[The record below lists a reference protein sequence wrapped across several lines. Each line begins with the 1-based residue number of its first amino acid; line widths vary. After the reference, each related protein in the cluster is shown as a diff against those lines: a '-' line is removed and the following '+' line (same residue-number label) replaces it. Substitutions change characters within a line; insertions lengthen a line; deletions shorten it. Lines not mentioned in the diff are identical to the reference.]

1 MLNRKQLKA
10 SSSHVAI
17 VGHITPQEFRLRLAE
32 ADMTGGTYNRYLPVF
47 VERSRRLPIPQ
58 GVDDHTVAALSA
70 QLDDSIARA
79 REIRQVQLGG
89 DATRLWTVDLYDELT
104 ESDGE
109 RAEAEFTRRAA
120 PYCLRVGGLLAVLD
134 GRALMSLADLTAA
147 AALIRYSIASARY
160 VLDRQARD
168 PRLDRIRRA
177 IDAAGEAGLSRSAV
191 SGLFSRNLTKEVLD
205 ELLAQLTAV
214 GAYEEAR
221 QPTRGRPAETYG
233 ELFLL
238 LSYLRSR
245 HHDPCTAGAGRP
257 VQHGKLAHH
266 TEKAII
272 AFDDDGHPLVIDDDG
287 KRGQD
292 PGPRRRLCQLRRD
305 DRGPAPST
313 GRTAP
318 GWRVAGGVHARRR
331 HQMVRAAQ
339 WLNWPVKGGG
349 SCR

>member
-1 MLNRKQLKA
+1 MGRPGAVGAEPQA
-10 SSSHVAI
+10 AHARRSSHVAI

-70 QLDDSIARA
+70 QLADSIARA

-104 ESDGE
+104 ESDDE
-109 RAEAEFTRRAA
+109 DRAEAEFTRRAA

-134 GRALMSLADLTAA
+134 GRALISLADLTAA

-205 ELLAQLTAV
+205 ELLAQLTAD

-221 QPTRGRPAETYG
+221 QPTRGRPAETY
-233 ELFLL
+233 
-238 LSYLRSR
+238 
-245 HHDPCTAGAGRP
+245 
-257 VQHGKLAHH
+257 
-266 TEKAII
+266 
-272 AFDDDGHPLVIDDDG
+272 
-287 KRGQD
+287 
-292 PGPRRRLCQLRRD
+292 RRVVSSSFV
-305 DRGPAPST
+305 PKEPS
-313 GRTAP
+313 
-318 GWRVAGGVHARRR
+318 
-331 HQMVRAAQ
+331 
-339 WLNWPVKGGG
+339 
-349 SCR
+349 S